1 NPLVGELFARVLAA
15 RAFDVVHVFH
25 LHNIGLSVLRACR
38 SRGVPVVVHLMDF
51 WFLCPNYLLLRRNG
65 SLCDGPPDGGFGC
78 IECIDPALDAEFGRS
93 GLRPQ
98 IEALAT
104 SAPPRAGLLPTVARR
119 AHALVARKAQLFAAL
134 RTAAAVIAPS
144 RFLRSIFEAQG
155 FPAGV
160 I

>member
-1 NPLVGELFARVLAA
+1 GEYENPLVGELFARVLAA

-78 IECIDPALDAEFGRS
+78 IECIDPALHAEVGRS

-98 IEALAT
+98 IQAPAAA
-104 SAPPRAGLLPTVARR
+104 APPRAGPLPTLAPPP
-119 AHALVARKAQLFAAL
+119 HALAARKAPMVAAL
-134 RTAAAVIAPS
+134 AT
-144 RFLRSIFEAQG
+144 
-155 FPAGV
+155 
-160 I
+160 